1 MTVGS
6 IGGTGASGPYGD
18 ASALAALAALRDA
31 ANSLRDA
38 QNAYEEGVGASG
50 GRDTPAEARAAY
62 EAQRVA
68 AMSKAVETLQQMNM
82 VARAEAEATADFLT
96 ILNPNASG
104 DNTHSIWKPN
114 GVVSGVRTG
123 DDDDNL
129 SVSAAL
135 VRGIYTG
142 AGDDSVYVSAG
153 DASSVRT
160 GDGDDILMLR
170 AATAMNVGTGKGDD
184 KFIFNGGS
192 LGFVSTGEG
201 DDYAKIT
208 AVAGAGYH
216 DPNNG
221 PTKLL
226 KLEYG
231 ADGEPKEFMA
241 MDNELYAMAPEQPL
255 SDAQSAAVHEL
266 QKTRSLRPDFA
277 LGSGDDVLDIR
288 VDEGMVISTGSGN
301 DVVNVLGGAVGLF
314 YDSTHVDHDVINIS
328 AGATVGIN
336 LAVLEFKES
345 SDGASMVA
353 PMEWSAEW
361 DGDDMLLT
369 IGEGT
374 VRLNGAKQAA
384 AIGVVN
390 YLSERPALL
399 HYAQSV
405 DVRV

>member
-6 IGGTGASGPYGD
+6 IDGTGASGPYGN
-18 ASALAALAALRDA
+18 ASALAALRDA

-38 QNAYEEGVGASG
+38 QNAYDVGVGAPG

-62 EAQRVA
+62 EEQRVA
-68 AMSKAVETLQQMNM
+68 AMSKAVETLRQMNM
-82 VARAEAEATADFLT
+82 VARTEAEATADFLT

-114 GVVSGVRTG
+114 AVVSGVYTG

-129 SVSAAL
+129 SVSAAV

-142 AGDDSVYVSAG
+142 AGDDSAYVSAG

-160 GDGDDILMLR
+160 GDGDDTLMLR
-170 AATAMNVGTGKGDD
+170 AGAAKLVGTGKGDD
-184 KFIFNGGS
+184 RFIFNGGA
-192 LGFVSTGEG
+192 LGFSTTGDG

-221 PTKLL
+221 PTKMS
-226 KLEYG
+226 KLAFG
-231 ADGEPKEFMA
+231 SDGKPKEFVV
-241 MDNELYAMAPEQPL
+241 MDNELYAMAPEQQL

-266 QKTRSLRPDFA
+266 KKTRGLRPDFA

-301 DVVNVLGGAVGLF
+301 DVVNVLGGAVGVF
-314 YDSTHVDHDVINIS
+314 YDSNHVDHDEINIT

-345 SDGASMVA
+345 ADGASMVA
-353 PMEWSAEW
+353 PMQWSAEW

-374 VRLNGAKQAA
+374 VRLNGAKHAA

-399 HYAQSV
+399 HYAESL